1 MLGLT
6 PQEPETSEIL
16 EDFLTFMRGLISLP
30 LYIPGTPY
38 ARAVQVLNKSNV
50 LIALFIKLNE
60 NNNNYE
66 RLSLALY
73 ISLLFFFLLFLAAKR
88 KHVIIYFTFDY
99 LYRLE
104 SEYLLLSKLL

>member
-66 RLSLALY
+66 RLSFSSIYLSPVFLFIVFGCKKEACYHLLY
-73 ISLLFFFLLFLAAKR
+73 L
-88 KHVIIYFTFDY
+88 
-99 LYRLE
+99 
-104 SEYLLLSKLL
+104 